1 MKKMFYSFIRVFAT
15 IALFVCCVSLFLAGC
30 ASTETTQDISVV
42 EQTQTK
48 TKPKK
53 NNKEKSKKSN
63 VANLERRLINAERK
77 ERLLMS
83 ALDHAKTTDE
93 IIRCKDE
100 LNKIHKEIADIE
112 NKKDKI
118 AASENEGFKSVKER
132 RYTYGPL
139 GFVFKLTQWILEKL
153 YVMDRS

>member
-1 MKKMFYSFIRVFAT
+1 
-15 IALFVCCVSLFLAGC
+15 
-30 ASTETTQDISVV
+30 
-42 EQTQTK
+42 
-48 TKPKK
+48 
-53 NNKEKSKKSN
+53 
-63 VANLERRLINAERK
+63 
-77 ERLLMS
+77 
-83 ALDHAKTTDE
+83 LDHAETTDE

-100 LNKIHKEIADIE
+100 LNKIHKEIVDIE